1 MRNNSPR
8 FPSGSDRSGLA
19 GGLQGLISAL
29 QPPEWMIDELQ
40 NRVVLFLNHVLIQE
54 PQAQDR
60 LRRQVGKPVRMQ
72 WGEIHLTLAA
82 TPAGLVERV
91 APESKTE
98 SHRDAHAVLTAGHR
112 AIGAVRGQAE
122 GRYPGRCAT
131 GGRSGLAGGQRPLG
145 CRRRSVPVRRRCGR
159 AHAGESRQHRGTR
172 TEGFCG
178 QGFRWIVRAAR

>member
-1 MRNNSPR
+1 M
-8 FPSGSDRSGLA
+8 
-19 GGLQGLISAL
+19 ISAL

-91 APESKTE
+91 
-98 SHRDAHAVLTAGHR
+98 
-112 AIGAVRGQAE
+112 
-122 GRYPGRCAT
+122 
-131 GGRSGLAGGQRPLG
+131 
-145 CRRRSVPVRRRCGR
+145 
-159 AHAGESRQHRGTR
+159 
-172 TEGFCG
+172 
-178 QGFRWIVRAAR
+178 